1 MLRAFEISGHSLLLL
16 DKIEIPVAVPQ
27 SGEFLVRAHE
37 SEGVVYASL
46 GSSLLVAAFN
56 DRKFSK
62 FRTIDNITQSA
73 VDLVA
78 VVDNGLQAVLYC
90 ARSESLQFV
99 NFNQTGG
106 GREVLYPSSQNVG
119 IVHLDDCR
127 VP

>member
-1 MLRAFEISGHSLLLL
+1 MLRAFETSGHSLLLL

-27 SGEFLVRAHE
+27 SGEFLVRAHD

-62 FRTIDNITQSA
+62 FRTLDNITQSA

-78 VVDNGLQAVLYC
+78 VADNGLQVVLHC

-106 GREVLYPSSQNVG
+106 GREVLYPSSHNVG
-119 IVHLDDCR
+119 VVHLDDRR